1 MNTNKD
7 TNQGFVY
14 CSDQNLQ
21 PGDIVLTS
29 DDTIT
34 SAIIK
39 STTGGNFSHAMMMI
53 NHLSY
58 IHAITGG
65 VRTGNIQRLRAS
77 TPEHM
82 AVLRLKNK

>member
-39 STTGGNFSHAMMMI
+39 STTGGEL
-53 NHLSY
+53 LSCNDDDKSSIIY
-58 IHAITGG
+58 SCNYRG
-65 VRTGNIQRLRAS
+65 S
-77 TPEHM
+77 
-82 AVLRLKNK
+82 